1 MPALKDLTG
10 KKFGR
15 LTVEERVQDKVRGRP
30 RWACACACGGT
41 AVVSSANLMRGISNS
56 CGCIVR
62 ENVHSRKHNGCG
74 TPTYEIWKS
83 MWGRCSNPRNK
94 GFPQYGGRG
103 ITVDPAWRDYS
114 VFIRDMGEKPE
125 GRWSLDRIDNN
136 KGYSRANCRWATDT
150 QQGRNKSTNTRYMF
164 AGEELTWSEWA
175 DRGAV
180 SQQLLRSRVVVWGW
194 DFATALNT
202 PPWGRRTGRQRK
214 AEGRSQSHI

>member
-10 KKFGR
+10 RKFGR
-15 LTVEERVQDKVRGRP
+15 LTVEKRTKDKVRGRP
-30 RWACACACGGT
+30 RWTCACGCGSRLE
-41 AVVSSANLMRGISNS
+41 VDSSSLLSGNTKS
-56 CGCIVR
+56 CGCMAFGESNPNYR
-62 ENVHSRKHNGCG
+62 HGMGR
-74 TPTYEIWKS
+74 TPTYEIWQS

-114 VFIRDMGEKPE
+114 VFIRDMGEKPA

-136 KGYSRANCRWATDT
+136 KGYSRANCRWATDL
-150 QQGRNKSTNTRYMF
+150 QQARNKSNNTRYMF

-175 DRGAV
+175 ERGAV

-202 PPWGRRTGRQRK
+202 PPWGRKSGRKQIAGDRFS
-214 AEGRSQSHI
+214 G